1 MSALLGHQQA
11 LYAWVDWYQRQ
22 QLLSYTSNEL
32 SRKWC
37 KAKEVN
43 NAQAA
48 KIYEVHLMQRTMTEV
63 HERLGHHHERLA
75 NSRGVLIERLSHLRE
90 QPRAPSRGRKQCQ
103 AHDAGKENNVSL
115 RLGRARRELDNER

>member
-1 MSALLGHQQA
+1 M
-11 LYAWVDWYQRQ
+11 DWYQRQ

-37 KAKEVN
+37 KDKEVN

-48 KIYEVHLMQRTMTEV
+48 KIYEVHLMQRTITD
-63 HERLGHHHERLA
+63 HKRLA